1 MFLITA
7 IKQKKE
13 QQMTNRLNFINGHEL
28 KVLRLKN
35 QKNNEREIDLNNIR
49 IAEEELRKEK
59 ENKIKQMVCLYQ
71 IKNIN
76 FYSSYLQND

>member
-1 MFLITA
+1 
-7 IKQKKE
+7 
-13 QQMTNRLNFINGHEL
+13 MTNRLNFINGHEL